1 MMRGLLYATSALI
14 VMGLAY
20 WAYYENYK
28 TQDALRDA
36 ARLQRE
42 IGEARETLS
51 VLEAEW
57 AYLNRPERLR
67 DLADLN
73 FETLQLL
80 PISAHHFGE
89 VEFVAYPKVA
99 PDQSEDLIGELLLS
113 QIIEQAD
120 VARQA
125 AEARP

>member
-20 WAYYENYK
+20 WAYFENYR
-28 TQDALRDA
+28 TQDALREA
-36 ARLQRE
+36 SRLQRE
-42 IGEARETLS
+42 IGEARETLN

-57 AYLNRPERLR
+57 AYLNRPDRLR

-73 FETLQLL
+73 FEALQLL

-89 VEFVAYPKVA
+89 VEYVAYPEVA
-99 PDQSEDLIGELLLS
+99 TDPSEELLGELLLS
-113 QIIEQAD
+113 QIVEQVD

-125 AEARP
+125 VEAQP